1 MSVVPVVDVLQGRA
15 AVDSE
20 VTVRGWVRTRRDS
33 KAGISFLA
41 VYDGS
46 CFDPLQAVVNNSLP
60 NYQDEVL
67 HLTTGCSVEVTGKV
81 VASPGEGQSFELQ
94 ATAIKVVGW
103 VDDPDTYPMA
113 AKRHSIEYLRE
124 VAHLRPRTNL
134 IGAVARVRHTLAQAI
149 HRFFHENGYFWVSTP
164 LITASDTEGA
174 GEMFRVSTLDLENL
188 PRTDKGAVDFS
199 EDFFGKEAFLTVSG
213 QLNGE
218 TYACALSKVYT
229 FGPTFRAENSNTSRH
244 LAEFWMIEP
253 EVAFATLD
261 DVAGLAESMLKY
273 VFQAVLDE
281 RADDL
286 KFFAER
292 VDKDAIARLERFVS
306 SDFAQVDYTDAIEI
320 LLASGQTFENPVSWG
335 IDLSSEHERYLAE
348 KHFQAPVVVKNY
360 PKDIKAFYMRMNEDG
375 KTVAAMDVLA
385 PGIGEIIGGSQRE
398 ERLDVLDQ
406 RLEEMGLNKE
416 DYWWYRDLHWGERL
430 LDSSVQMIRNVPHL
444 ALIPLVILWFGIDE
458 SAKIFLV
465 ALGTLFPIYL
475 NTYHGIK
482 NIDRGLLEMA
492 RSYGLSGFRLFTQVV
507 LPGALP
513 SIMVGVRFALGF
525 MWLTLIV
532 AETISANSGIGY
544 LAMNAREFLQ
554 TDVVV
559 VAIVLYALL
568 GKLADVGAQLLERV
582 WLRWHPA
589 YQLKQG
595 EAL

>member
-33 KAGISFLA
+33 KAGISFVA

-46 CFDPLQAVVNNSLP
+46 CFDPLQAVVNNTLP

-67 HLTTGCSVEVTGKV
+67 HLTTGCSVEVTGTV
-81 VASPGEGQSFELQ
+81 VASPGEGQSFEIQ

-149 HRFFHENGYFWVSTP
+149 HRFFDENGYFWVSTP

-174 GEMFRVSTLDLENL
+174 GEMFRVSTLDLENI
-188 PRTDKGAVDFS
+188 PRTDTGAVDFS

-244 LAEFWMIEP
+244 LAEFWMVEP
-253 EVAFATLD
+253 EVAFASLD
-261 DVAGLAESMLKY
+261 DVAGLAEKMLKY
-273 VFQAVLDE
+273 VFQAVLNE
-281 RADDL
+281 RADDM

-292 VDKDAIARLERFVS
+292 VDKDAVDRLQRFVT

-320 LLASGQTFENPVSWG
+320 LLASGQKFENDVSWG

-348 KHFQAPVVVKNY
+348 QHFKAPVVVKNY

-398 ERLDVLDQ
+398 ERLDVLDA
-406 RLEEMGLNKE
+406 RLAEMGLNKE
-416 DYWWYRDLHWGERL
+416 DYWWYRDLRRYGTVPHSGFGLGFERL
-430 LDSSVQMIRNVPHL
+430 ISYVTGVQNVRDVIPFPRTPRN
-444 ALIPLVILWFGIDE
+444 ASF
-458 SAKIFLV
+458 
-465 ALGTLFPIYL
+465 
-475 NTYHGIK
+475 
-482 NIDRGLLEMA
+482 
-492 RSYGLSGFRLFTQVV
+492 
-507 LPGALP
+507 
-513 SIMVGVRFALGF
+513 
-525 MWLTLIV
+525 
-532 AETISANSGIGY
+532 
-544 LAMNAREFLQ
+544 
-554 TDVVV
+554 
-559 VAIVLYALL
+559 
-568 GKLADVGAQLLERV
+568 
-582 WLRWHPA
+582 
-589 YQLKQG
+589 
-595 EAL
+595 